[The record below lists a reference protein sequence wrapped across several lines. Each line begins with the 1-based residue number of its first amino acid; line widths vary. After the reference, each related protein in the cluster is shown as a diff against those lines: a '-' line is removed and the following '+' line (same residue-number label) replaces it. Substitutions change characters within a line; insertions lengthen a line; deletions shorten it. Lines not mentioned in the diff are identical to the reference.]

1 MFKRKLTIIPLILSI
16 TASGLTGCGS
26 VSTVPNAAASPTDAT
41 VSDDIESS
49 VNENGTAV
57 SETNLPDTIDTDK
70 MSIVCTIYPEYDW
83 VIQILGDHAA
93 NAEVSYLLDNG
104 VDLHSYQPTADDIIK
119 VSTCDLFVYV
129 GGGSDGWAEEA
140 LISAVNKDMK
150 VINMMDVLGD
160 SAKVEELKEGMQ
172 GHDHEHEHEHAE
184 IKEEDIKD
192 REITDFAGNRQSLY
206 PLLES
211 GELEEYV
218 EHHAKEHDG
227 PIEEV
232 RDELA
237 QKWGRDATEIGIDGN
252 MIGFTYSDGTQK
264 SGEYEYAGYSP
275 VLAEDGGIHAVL
287 YKYEVVSGDSP
298 KYVMFNDHGYEP
310 AKAEHF
316 HICYGDDTDF
326 DTTLENFVYNP
337 FFISSGLNGEEAV
350 EMLEGHS
357 HSNSADHD
365 HEHDHEDGEHDDH
378 DHEHHH
384 EDGEVEYDEH
394 VWLSLSN
401 AKVLCAEIESNI
413 SAIDPANAADYK
425 ADLDAYT
432 TKLDELDGRSRSL
445 VDPSSV
451 KTLVFGDRFPFRYF
465 VDDHGLDYFAAFIGC
480 SAETEASFET
490 IVFLSD
496 KANEL
501 DSKTIFTIE
510 GSDKSIAQ
518 TVINT
523 SGRDMK
529 IAELNSL
536 QSVSA
541 DDINSG
547 VTYLSLM
554 EDNYNVLCEALK

>member
-1 MFKRKLTIIPLILSI
+1 MFKRKLTVIPLILTI
-16 TASGLTGCGS
+16 AASGLTGCGS
-26 VSTVPNAAASPTDAT
+26 VTTAPNAAASPTEST
-41 VSDDIESS
+41 VSDDTEARA
-49 VNENGTAV
+49 NENGTAV
-57 SETNLPDTIDTDK
+57 SETKLPDTTDK
-70 MSIVCTIYPEYDW
+70 MSVVCTIYPEYDW
-83 VIQILGDHAA
+83 VNQILGDHVA
-93 NAEVSYLLDNG
+93 NAEVSYLLDTG
-104 VDLHSYQPTADDIIK
+104 VDLHSYQPTAGDIIK
-119 VSTCDLFVYV
+119 ISTCDLFVYV
-129 GGGSDGWAEEA
+129 GGESDSWAEDA
-140 LISAVNKDMK
+140 LSNSQNKDMK
-150 VINMMDVLGD
+150 VINLMDVLGD

-172 GHDHEHEHEHAE
+172 GHDHDHEHEHTE

-192 REITDFAGNRQSLY
+192 RELTDFAGNWQSLY

-218 EHHAKEHDG
+218 EHHAEENG
-227 PIEEV
+227 EPIEEV
-232 RDELA
+232 REELSE
-237 QKWGRDATEIGIDGN
+237 KWGCDVTEVGIDGN
-252 MIGFTYSDGTQK
+252 MISFKYSDGIQK

-275 VLAEDGGIHAVL
+275 VLAEDGDIHAVL
-287 YKYEVVSGDSP
+287 YKYESVSGDSP
-298 KYVMFNDHGYEP
+298 KYVMFNDHGCEP

-316 HICYGDDTDF
+316 HIIYGDDTDF
-326 DTTLENFVYNP
+326 DTTLKNFTYNP
-337 FFISSGLNGEEAV
+337 FFIPVGLNGEEAV

-357 HSNSADHD
+357 HSNSGDNDHD
-365 HEHDHEDGEHDDH
+365 HEEHDDH

-384 EDGEVEYDEH
+384 EEGEVEYDEH

-425 ADLDAYT
+425 ANLDAYT
-432 TKLDELDGRSRSL
+432 TKLDELDGRFRSL
-445 VDPSSV
+445 VDSSSV
-451 KTLVFGDRFPFRYF
+451 KALVFGDRFPFRYF
-465 VDDHGLDYFAAFIGC
+465 VDDYGLDYFAAFIGC

-490 IVFLSD
+490 IAFLSD
-496 KANEL
+496 KVNEL

-536 QSVSA
+536 QSVTA
-541 DDINSG
+541 DDIKNG

-554 EDNYNVLCEALK
+554 ENNYNVLSEALK